1 MKVIYMA
8 KYLGPKL
15 RISRREGI
23 DLFLKSG
30 LKTIDSKCKINQL
43 PGEHGIKKT
52 RLSDYGIQLREKQ
65 KLKRIYGVLEK
76 QFRNYYKKSLRLKGN
91 TGENI
96 LRFLERRLDNIVYRM
111 GFGCTRAEARQ
122 LVCHKSIIVNNCIV
136 NIPSYNV
143 LINDKIIICDKSKKQ
158 LRIKASIEFSEQ
170 RELPNWLKV
179 NKNNMEGIV
188 KRIPKRDDLYS
199 DINEHMIVEFYSK

>member
-1 MKVIYMA
+1 MA

-122 LVCHKSIIVNNCIV
+122 LVCHKSIIVNNCTV

-143 LINDKIIICDKSKKQ
+143 LINDKIIVCDKSKKQ
-158 LRIKASIEFSEQ
+158 LRIKASIEFSKQ

>member
-1 MKVIYMA
+1 MA

>member
-1 MKVIYMA
+1 MA

-30 LKTIDSKCKINQL
+30 LKIIDSKCKINQL
-43 PGEHGIKKT
+43 PGEHGIKKN

-76 QFRNYYKKSLRLKGN
+76 QFRNYYKKAFRLKGN

-96 LRFLERRLDNIVYRM
+96 LRLLESRLDNIVYRM
-111 GFGCTRAEARQ
+111 GFSCTRAEARQ
-122 LVCHKSIIVNNCIV
+122 LVCHKSIIVNDCVV

-143 LINDKIIICDKSKKQ
+143 LINDKIVVCDRSKKQ
-158 LRIKASIEFSEQ
+158 LRIKTSIELSEQ
-170 RELPNWLKV
+170 RELPDWLKV
-179 NKNNMEGIV
+179 NKDSMEGVV